1 VSGVTRRNL
10 SANYIGTAWNAIMS
24 VAFVPSYLAYL
35 GAEAYGIIGLS
46 AIIASTMTTLDLGL
60 VPMLT
65 REVARYRGGVHRAE
79 SIRSLIRLVEVG
91 VYTVGSLGLLSI
103 WLASDWIAS
112 DWLRAQ
118 SMQPTEIA
126 NALRMLSA
134 VVGLR
139 FIEGMY
145 RGVLIG
151 LQRQVLS
158 NVIASLA
165 ATLRGAGSLGVL
177 AWWSPTLNAFLWWQF
192 AVSALSLAVFAFFA
206 HAAIPSANVSI
217 SLGMRVLRS
226 SWPFARGMIL
236 SSVLVLGL
244 TQVDKLLLSRL
255 LPLAEYGQY
264 SFALVAASC
273 VAVAASPIGQA
284 IYPRL
289 TEMHARGDAE
299 GFRYEFHRMAQLVSV
314 VAGSIGAV
322 VVVNSD
328 KIIALWTGNPTLSGE
343 ISNPVRLLA
352 LGGMLNSCMLAPYN
366 CQLAAGWTSISNR
379 ANLIAIVILIP
390 ALMFVVPLAG
400 TLGASATW
408 AGLNAGY
415 VLVCAPFFFQR
426 QFPHE
431 IRKWYVQDL
440 LMPIGSAFTACF
452 TVRSVV
458 SMLPS
463 SRTFDMSAVLLCF
476 VAAGLAALASASI
489 VRGQLV
495 SAAKQLRATSGFWR
509 H

>member
-1 VSGVTRRNL
+1 MSGLTRRNL
-10 SANYIGTAWNAIMS
+10 SANYVGTAWNAIMA

-46 AIIASTMTTLDLGL
+46 AVIASAMTTLDLGL

-65 REVARYRGGVHRAE
+65 REMARYRGGVHRAD
-79 SIRSLIRLVEVG
+79 SIRSLIRIVEVV
-91 VYTVGSLGLLSI
+91 VYTLGSLGLLSI
-103 WLASDWIAS
+103 WLASDWISS

-126 NALRMLSA
+126 NALRILSV

-139 FIEGMY
+139 FIEGVY

-158 NVIASLA
+158 NAIASLA

-177 AWWSPTLNAFLWWQF
+177 AWWSPTLSAFLWWQF
-192 AVSALSLAVFAFFA
+192 AVSALSLVVFAFFA
-206 HAAIPSANVSI
+206 HTEIPSANVSI

-226 SWPFARGMIL
+226 SWPFARGMIV
-236 SSVLVLGL
+236 SSFLVLGL
-244 TQVDKLLLSRL
+244 TQVDKVLLSRL
-255 LPLAEYGQY
+255 LTLAEYGQY
-264 SFALVAASC
+264 SFAMAAASI
-273 VAVAASPIGQA
+273 VAVAAFPIGQT

-289 TEMHARGDAE
+289 TEMHARGDAD

-314 VAGSIGAV
+314 VAGSVGAV
-322 VVVNSD
+322 FVVDSD
-328 KIIALWTGNPTLSGE
+328 KIITLWTGNPALSVE

-366 CQLAAGWTSISNR
+366 CQLASGWTSISNR

-415 VLVCAPFFFQR
+415 VLVFAPFFFQR

-431 IRKWYVQDL
+431 IRKWYVLDL

-452 TVRSVV
+452 AARAFV

-463 SRTFDMSAVLLCF
+463 SRTSDVSEVLLCF
-476 VAAGLAALASASI
+476 AAAGFAAVASASI
-489 VRGQLV
+489 VRGQLI
-495 SAAKQLRATSGFWR
+495 SAAKQWRAASGS
-509 H
+509 